1 MTQWTTRLTG
11 LVVAVALLGLAG
23 AAQAQT
29 KKLLGDIDAVDKI
42 FQEATDA
49 LWEATEIF
57 QTTIFPY
64 AEGDIPILT
73 KNWQVVKGMRD
84 SSDKKLRKQFKP
96 LRGDYLVEM
105 EKRVE
110 FMDGITNDPTR
121 TLGIKGKF
129 TTEDIDKLKKLPDI
143 LKIVV
148 DKDTQAVTDATALIP
163 QMAPALEEMT
173 KAIKKKP
180 MKAMSYKKQI
190 KKLNRGQKK
199 LEVIPPEGNR
209 QLKAANAM
217 GGSIARFLEEKVD

>member
-1 MTQWTTRLTG
+1 
-11 LVVAVALLGLAG
+11 
-23 AAQAQT
+23 
-29 KKLLGDIDAVDKI
+29 
-42 FQEATDA
+42 
-49 LWEATEIF
+49 
-57 QTTIFPY
+57 
-64 AEGDIPILT
+64 
-73 KNWQVVKGMRD
+73 
-84 SSDKKLRKQFKP
+84 
-96 LRGDYLVEM
+96 
-105 EKRVE
+105 
-110 FMDGITNDPTR
+110 MDGIINDPTR

-199 LEVIPPEGNR
+199 LDVIPPEGNR